1 MLTVLLVLH
10 LIIVISLVAVILLQ
24 RSEGG
29 ALGSL
34 GGGNGL
40 SLISGRSAGNFLTKA
55 TAVLATLFMLSCIA
69 LTIINKNAEKEA
81 NVSAVDSVSTEN
93 VLPAAIKEAEKQSAE
108 KQVPVP
114 TAQKE
119 ETKTPA
125 TTNAVPPKLPATDAK
140 NTDKK
145 E

>member
-1 MLTVLLVLH
+1 MLTVLLVFH

-69 LTIINKNAEKEA
+69 LTIINKNAAKEE
-81 NVSAVDSVSTEN
+81 NISAVDSVSTEN
-93 VLPAAIKEAEKQSAE
+93 VLPAAIKEKEEKQ
-108 KQVPVP
+108 KQSPVP
-114 TAQKE
+114 AAQKE
-119 ETKTPA
+119 AAAPA
-125 TTNAVPPKLPATDAK
+125 TTNAVPPKLPASS
-140 NTDKK
+140 NTENKDKK

>member
-1 MLTVLLVLH
+1 MLTVLLVFH

-69 LTIINKNAEKEA
+69 LTIINKNAAKEE
-81 NVSAVDSVSTEN
+81 NVSAVDSVSSEN
-93 VLPAAIKEAEKQSAE
+93 VLPAAIKEAEKQTPA
-108 KQVPVP
+108 PVP
-114 TAQKE
+114 AAGKE
-119 ETKTPA
+119 TSATPA
-125 TTNAVPPKLPATDAK
+125 TTNAVPPKLPATENKDT
-140 NTDKK
+140 NKK